1 MVVPREIK
9 FNAYTKCL
17 GANEVYY
24 GRCANCEWNPV
35 LFLRSICHCGCER
48 EGSDIKRDGWVSCFI
63 ICHCGK
69 KKIKVA
75 FKTWQ
80 LDFFHHPRYTHVRKT
95 IKTLSYVSRIK
106 TLPLALCHQNS
117 QGLVLGSLL
126 FTDTL
131 CADDIGLFTSPKFMQ
146 SI

>member
-63 ICHCGK
+63 ICHCSK
-69 KKIKVA
+69 KKSKWRLKRDNLISFITLATPMFEKQLKPSLMSVGLKPCLSLYVIKIHKA
-75 FKTWQ
+75 
-80 LDFFHHPRYTHVRKT
+80 
-95 IKTLSYVSRIK
+95 
-106 TLPLALCHQNS
+106 
-117 QGLVLGSLL
+117 
-126 FTDTL
+126 
-131 CADDIGLFTSPKFMQ
+131 
-146 SI
+146 